1 MRFKSVILRRLSQC
15 FLTNMPQMSQ
25 KRAVL
30 LSPPLALRKV
40 GGGVGWRGCG
50 DWSTRAG
57 CLPPPAAFCLPKS
70 ILQILSLSSMYCDMK
85 RLECNELRNHY
96 YNFSMTVCPQHIFLA
111 SDSII
116 PTYMCYTLATVNY
129 YLSNT
134 PSAFTPQVLAYTI
147 SSVSDVTLV
156 LLQPLRQ
163 TLTILQ
169 DSVPRSHM

>member
-1 MRFKSVILRRLSQC
+1 
-15 FLTNMPQMSQ
+15 
-25 KRAVL
+25 
-30 LSPPLALRKV
+30 
-40 GGGVGWRGCG
+40 
-50 DWSTRAG
+50 
-57 CLPPPAAFCLPKS
+57 
-70 ILQILSLSSMYCDMK
+70 MYCDMK

-96 YNFSMTVCPQHIFLA
+96 YKFSMTVCPQHIFLA

>member
-1 MRFKSVILRRLSQC
+1 MRFKSVMLWRLSQC

-30 LSPPLALRKV
+30 LSPPLALRKAGRGGL
-40 GGGVGWRGCG
+40 GGGVVVNGALGLG
-50 DWSTRAG
+50 ASH
-57 CLPPPAAFCLPKS
+57 LLQHCLPKS
-70 ILQILSLSSMYCDMK
+70 ILQILSLFSMYCDMK
-85 RLECNELRNHY
+85 WLECSELRNHY
-96 YNFSMTVCPQHIFLA
+96 YNFPMTVRPKHTFLP

-116 PTYMCYTLATVNY
+116 PTSMCYTLATMNY

-134 PSAFTPQVLAYTI
+134 PSAFTPRVLAYTI
-147 SSVSDVTLV
+147 SSFSDVTLV
-156 LLQPLRQ
+156 RLQPLRQ